1 MVANNFQGSRT
12 IASLVAALCQLCG
25 LERSDAQNSASVQ
38 RSEQPSQ
45 SFRQIVEQGRGV
57 TFTLDT
63 SIEIFGN
70 LSGGTTRTAVCE
82 SLFVAGI
89 EADLQK
95 AIGVP
100 GLSLVV
106 NGLYAAGPSL
116 TNKSTHEF
124 NRLSNI
130 DAYDSI
136 RLYEAWLEQAFWD
149 GRLSIRLGQILADAE
164 FFVSDY
170 GDLFINSSF
179 GAIPLVSENLD
190 APVFPVAAPG
200 FRVRATPSDSFYA
213 QAAVFSGDVG
223 DPSTNNKH
231 GTRFS
236 FRDGALCFFELGYHV
251 NPTVSVERSHPVSAT
266 LAGTYKLGG
275 FYDSGEFEANTERK
289 AKQGDY
295 GIYLLAQQEV
305 WHPDNNPTRALA
317 VFGRMGATPD
327 DRNSVP
333 FYCDAGFNFR
343 GILPTRTD
351 DIVGLGFSYTQVSSG
366 PVANGGH
373 EKVVELTYRAALHEH
388 IFLQPDLQ
396 FIIHPGALAS
406 AETVV
411 AAGLRLQIS
420 Y

>member
-1 MVANNFQGSRT
+1 M
-12 IASLVAALCQLCG
+12 
-25 LERSDAQNSASVQ
+25 
-38 RSEQPSQ
+38 
-45 SFRQIVEQGRGV
+45 VEQGRGV
-57 TFTLDT
+57 RFTLDA

-70 LSGGTTRTAVCE
+70 PSGGTTRTAICE
-82 SLFVAGI
+82 SLFIAGI
-89 EADLQK
+89 NADLEK
-95 AIGVP
+95 AIGAP

-170 GDLFINSSF
+170 GGLLINSSF
-179 GAIPLVSENLD
+179 GAIPLVSENLE

-200 FRVRATPSDSFYA
+200 FRVRATPGDSFYA
-213 QAAVFSGDVG
+213 QAAVFSGDIG
-223 DPSTNNKH
+223 DSATNNKH

-236 FRDGALCFFELGYHV
+236 FRDGALCFFEFGYHI
-251 NPTVSVERSHPVSAT
+251 NPTPAAAPSPPASAR

-275 FYDSGEFEANTERK
+275 FYDSGEFEANSGRQT
-289 AKQGDY
+289 KQGDY

-305 WHPDNNPTRALA
+305 WHPDNKPTRALA
-317 VFGRMGATPD
+317 VFGRMGAAPD
-327 DRNSVP
+327 DRNTVP
-333 FYCDAGFNFR
+333 FYFDAGFNFR

-351 DIVGLGFSYTQVSSG
+351 DIAGLGFSYTKVSSG
-366 PVANGGH
+366 TPAHRGH
-373 EKVVELTYRAALHEH
+373 EKVVELTYQMALHEH

-396 FIIHPGALAS
+396 FIINPGALES